1 MLTTAKGSA
10 RKDYARG
17 VDELVAQGDAVKAIS
32 TLSKALKREPDC
44 AECEMMLGLA
54 QLSGASLYSFIRR
67 FDEIAKN
74 QEKKPLTAQ
83 RPELLLVLG
92 VVETW
97 KDQEKQAQALLS
109 QALRISPNDPLV
121 LEELGRAFL
130 LDQQPEV
137 AEGYLGRAVK
147 AGWLA

>member
-1 MLTTAKGSA
+1 L
-10 RKDYARG
+10 
-17 VDELVAQGDAVKAIS
+17 DELVAQGDAVKAVS

-44 AECEMMLGLA
+44 AECEVILGLA
-54 QLSGASLYSFIRR
+54 ELGAGSLNSSIRQ
-67 FDEIAKN
+67 FTEITKS
-74 QEKKPLTAQ
+74 QEQEPLAAQ
-83 RPELLLVLG
+83 RPEPLLVLG

-97 KDQEKQAQALLS
+97 KDQEKQAEALL
-109 QALRISPNDPLV
+109 ALALKISPNDPLV

-147 AGWLA
+147 AGSSPDARLLHARAG